1 MRKLNS
7 TMVAISWT
15 VTIIFGILFLMAWMN
30 AARIQTPYGSPASSA
45 PYILGML
52 LANSIIPGL
61 LWLITYLTAPKVNGG
76 TIQKTTKGGYGG
88 GYSGG
93 HNDNSTTSNFS
104 AGYNGG
110 ENNSQN
116 NNSNDGYNSGDLYN

>member
-15 VTIIFGILFLMAWMN
+15 VTIIFGILFFMAWMN

-76 TIQKTTKGGYGG
+76 PIQKPTKGGYGG

-93 HNDNSTTSNFS
+93 HNDHSTTSDYS
-104 AGYNGG
+104 AGYTAGD
-110 ENNSQN
+110 NNSQKS
-116 NNSNDGYNSGDLYN
+116 NSDDGYNSGDIYK